1 MTTFIILYL
10 YLKSSYQKWNVAF
23 GGMLV
28 YAWILCYSPYKKI
41 ILVIAK
47 TNFISPRAVYLPRAS
62 SDSDFWCHS
71 AKLSDAC
78 YLFGNIPVS
87 NYMLSRFIFVSRYWH
102 TVQKSDLFK
111 YWRYKKKVRVRD
123 SKFFF
128 FFFSFNK
135 SFFKA
140 CIWADCL

>member
-41 ILVIAK
+41 ILVIEK
-47 TNFISPRAVYLPRAS
+47 TNFISPRAAVLPQAAR
-62 SDSDFWCHS
+62 DSDFWCRCKIKTH
-71 AKLSDAC
+71 ATI
-78 YLFGNIPVS
+78 YGNLPVS
-87 NYMLSRFIFVSRYWH
+87 NYMLSHFIFVSHYWH
-102 TVQKSDLFK
+102 TVEKSDLFK

-123 SKFFF
+123 CKFLPFFF
-128 FFFSFNK
+128 LFQ
-135 SFFKA
+135 
-140 CIWADCL
+140 

>member
-78 YLFGNIPVS
+78 YLFGNLPVS
-87 NYMLSRFIFVSRYWH
+87 NLCWVGSYLYRTIGTRFKRVIYLNTDVIRRRCVSE
-102 TVQKSDLFK
+102 TVSF
-111 YWRYKKKVRVRD
+111 YP
-123 SKFFF
+123 